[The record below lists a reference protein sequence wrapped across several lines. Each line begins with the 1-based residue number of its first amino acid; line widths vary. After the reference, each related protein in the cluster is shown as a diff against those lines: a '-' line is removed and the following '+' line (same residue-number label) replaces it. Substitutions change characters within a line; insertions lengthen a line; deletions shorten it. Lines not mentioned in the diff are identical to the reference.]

1 MRKAR
6 HPGAGLMGGDV
17 IFRLLRISLL
27 AALAMVQGGALYLET
42 RSAAPAAPG
51 PLTRAPWRLSLR
63 TLQADLMRCDNALS
77 YPRSALMPRALLRQ
91 SAETCLARARQAIA
105 RIPGHGPAHYIAAL
119 ALTGTDP
126 QGAARHLAQSARAAP
141 RQGWLAQR
149 RFALARALPEE
160 ARRGARGLL
169 PSDIPVLLSTEAG
182 ARLVAQT
189 YLRRP
194 ALRPEIT
201 GAAKRTNPEQQARLV
216 SQMRRQASR
225 P

>member
-6 HPGAGLMGGDV
+6 AGRVLMGGEA
-17 IFRLLRISLL
+17 IFRVLRLSLL

-42 RSAAPAAPG
+42 RSATPAVPG
-51 PLTRAPWRLSLR
+51 PMEFPPWRLSLR
-63 TLQADLMRCDNALS
+63 ALQADLMRCDNALS
-77 YPRSALMPRALLRQ
+77 YPRSAMMPGAVRGQAAGACLG
-91 SAETCLARARQAIA
+91 LARQTIA
-105 RIPGHGPAHYIAAL
+105 RIPGHGLAHYIAAL
-119 ALTGTDP
+119 ALAGTNP

-149 RFALARALPEE
+149 RFALAGTLPEE
-160 ARRGARGLL
+160 TRRGAQGLL

-194 ALRPEIT
+194 ALRPGIAR
-201 GAAKRTNPEQQARLV
+201 AAKRAEPDLQARLAR
-216 SQMRRQASR
+216 QLRRQVSR